1 MSNPQPTNMNLPVKQ
16 GDDFVGELETMD
28 LTELK
33 GKEYFVGISTGDR
46 SKPKYICT
54 SMRGPFS
61 FEEMCEGVGVMWQ
74 EHQHHAKVI
83 VASKDFAAKAVY
95 LDENTVDYIEAH
107 FQDIITEAMLDGVF
121 DDIKDFTCRAGLVE
135 DDGKDNPMDG
145 EVNAEKERNN
155 AKLEIDD
162 EDL

>member
-1 MSNPQPTNMNLPVKQ
+1 MSQIPNMNLPVKA

-33 GKEYFVGISTGDR
+33 DKQYFVAVSQGDR
-46 SKPKYICT
+46 SDVKFVCST
-54 SMRGPFS
+54 LRGVFT
-61 FEEMCEGVGVMWQ
+61 FEEMCEAVGGMWK

-83 VASKDFAAKAVY
+83 VAQKDLSAKPIY

-107 FQDIITEAMLDGVF
+107 FQDIITESMLEGVF
-121 DDIKDFTCRAGLVE
+121 DEDKEYTCRAGVLTGTGE
-135 DDGKDNPMDG
+135 DNPLDADKLAEQEKTKQV
-145 EVNAEKERNN
+145 EVE
-155 AKLEIDD
+155 D